1 MGMSASQA
9 RLLAITSR
17 INDIEFKSQQ
27 VSNIKI
33 RLADESEQVAN
44 AYTAALNKT
53 KITYTNYSSGTAQN
67 IDLNSTNLATAG
79 YKLIK
84 RGSNGND
91 TAYNGTYDAATLH
104 EMIESG
110 EFYLVKS
117 GVMSNFAAAEESV
130 SGNNQLMIQS
140 DTTSLAKA
148 EADYNAATAKIN
160 KKEKQLDNE
169 MKQLD
174 TEHNALNTEFDSV
187 KNLIGDNV
195 EKSFNLF
202 S

>member
-79 YKLIK
+79 YKLIQRSK
-84 RGSNGND
+84 N
-91 TAYNGTYDAATLH
+91 AEYKGTYDAATLH

-117 GVMSNFAAAEESV
+117 SVTTNFAAAEESV

-140 DTTSLAKA
+140 DTAGLAKA